1 MRPSFSPLFCTASG
15 IHLAMERV
23 SHRICPLCEA
33 TCGLEI
39 TTRDDK
45 VVKIRG
51 HEADVFSEGFI
62 CPKGAALGEL
72 HEDPDRLRRPL
83 LKRDG
88 AFVEVSWDE
97 AFAEIERRLP
107 PLLAAH
113 GRDAV
118 ALSIGNPAAHKVG
131 LLLYGAR
138 LGRALGT
145 KNIYSAS
152 TLDQMPKQLSVGL
165 MFGQWLSIPIPD
177 LARTDLLLILGA
189 NPVASNGSLWTVP
202 DFRGKAKAMQARGGK
217 LIVVDPRRSETAELA
232 DSHLFIRPGGD
243 AYLLAGIIHTLYAE
257 GLTKLGLLAEHTN
270 GVDELRQATAALTPE
285 AMAPHCGIAAAQ
297 IRELARTLAAAER
310 ACVYGRIGTCVYE
323 LGTVTSWLVDA
334 VNVLIGQLD
343 SPGGAMF
350 SKAAAFAANTA
361 GPPGRGKGVVT
372 GRRHSRVSGAPE
384 VYGEFPMT
392 LLAEEIETPG
402 EGQIRALITV
412 ASNPVLSSPGGARLA
427 AAFERLDFMVS
438 LDIYLNETSRH
449 ADVILPGLS
458 PLEDVHFDVAFP
470 QFAWRNAVRFSEP
483 TLPRAT
489 PTGDGAGAGDVA
501 PAEWETMLRL
511 IAIVTGKGAGA
522 DLHALDDELA
532 ADDVRRVA
540 GPFAEAVLAQV
551 ARWRGPERL
560 VDLALRG
567 GPYGDQFGRNPSG
580 LTLEKVKAA
589 TGGVDLGELAPRVPE
604 MLRTSSGKIE
614 LAPPML
620 LAELART
627 LSAAEKPAPA
637 LAVIGRR
644 QLRSNNSW
652 MHNLPSLA
660 KGKPRCTALVHPDDA
675 ARLGLAD
682 AGRGRLRRAG
692 ERGGEHGNAHEIL
705 VDIEVSD
712 EMMPGV
718 ISLPHGWG
726 HDLPGAKLSVAAARP
741 GANLNAVLDDRRRD
755 PLSGNAVLGG
765 VAVELLPVAD

>member
-1 MRPSFSPLFCTASG
+1 
-15 IHLAMERV
+15 MERV

-45 VVKIRG
+45 VVRIRG

-72 HEDPDRLRRPL
+72 HEDPDRLRAPL
-83 LKRDG
+83 VKRDG
-88 AFVEVSWDE
+88 VFVEVSWDE

-107 PLLAAH
+107 PILAAQ

-118 ALSIGNPAAHKVG
+118 ALSIGNPAAHKIG

-177 LARTDLLLILGA
+177 LVRTDLLLILGA

-217 LIVVDPRRSETAELA
+217 MIVVDPRRSETAELA

-257 GLTKLGLLAEHTN
+257 GLTKLGRLAEHTA
-270 GVDELRQATAALTPE
+270 GVDELRDATAQLTPE
-285 AMAPHCGIAAAQ
+285 AMAPHCGIAADQ

-334 VNVLIGQLD
+334 VNVLLGQLD

-350 SKAAAFAANTA
+350 SKAATFAANTA
-361 GPPGRGKGVVT
+361 GPSGRGKGVVT

-402 EGQIRALITV
+402 DGQIRALVTV

-427 AAFERLDFMVS
+427 AAFEQLDFMVS
-438 LDIYLNETSRH
+438 LDIYLNETTRH

-458 PLEDVHFDVAFP
+458 PLEDLHFDVAFP
-470 QFAWRNAVRFSEP
+470 QFAWKNAVRFSEP
-483 TLPRAT
+483 TLPRDA
-489 PTGDGAGAGDVA
+489 AA

-511 IAIVTGKGAGA
+511 IAIITGKGAAA
-522 DLHALDDELA
+522 DIHALDDELA

-551 ARWRGPERL
+551 AKWRGPERL
-560 VDLALRG
+560 VELALRG
-567 GPYGDQFGRNPSG
+567 GPYGDQFGRKPEG
-580 LTLEKVKAA
+580 LTLDKVKA
-589 TGGVDLGELAPRVPE
+589 TPGGVDLGELAPRIPE
-604 MLRTSSGKIE
+604 VLRTPSGKIE

-620 LAELART
+620 VAELTKLAT
-627 LSAAEKPAPA
+627 AEEKPAA
-637 LAVIGRR
+637 ELAVIGRR

-675 ARLGLAD
+675 ARLGLSN
-682 AGRGRLRRAG
+682 AGRGRLRRAEAG
-692 ERGGEHGNAHEIL
+692 AANGAAEIL

-726 HDLPGAKLSVAAARP
+726 HDLPGSRLSVAAARP

-765 VAVELLPVAD
+765 VAVELSPVTD